1 MKKLFLC
8 TIWFYWATAIF
19 IPNIYTLF
27 IGYSNT
33 FSFGSGLDNIDDVYK
48 LEATLIFTIAVI
60 FITVFL
66 KRGRIDAILEPINSL
81 QDDIYFE
88 LITVFFIILIL
99 IIGKGSLSSYQRS
112 VLQGGLSGSLFNY
125 ATFFF
130 DIQTLFL
137 ARILSK
143 ARNKNIIPIVL
154 YVAYTICIGSRS
166 GLMFLVLFE
175 VCDIFSGGKNKQKKL
190 KYLLIL
196 VLLSPFAFLISTAI
210 RGVEIKNVKF
220 LIDSIIGRC
229 SILEILGRVLQGVHT
244 SNYNV
249 DLFERKYSIIN
260 QAQGAINS
268 LLPGSIFPEDNM
280 PNTYFRA
287 IFSNYDEEFV
297 RRNYMSINMTPIGY
311 FSLKYSVPLSIV
323 FVVLLVVFFF
333 KVCKRN
339 KNKLLFRVFAV
350 MGLWEILYFF
360 DWNMIL
366 IRFLKITMTLLT
378 YFAYLSLRKKI
389 RPFIRYII

>member
-1 MKKLFLC
+1 M
-8 TIWFYWATAIF
+8 
-19 IPNIYTLF
+19 
-27 IGYSNT
+27 
-33 FSFGSGLDNIDDVYK
+33 
-48 LEATLIFTIAVI
+48 
-60 FITVFL
+60 
-66 KRGRIDAILEPINSL
+66 
-81 QDDIYFE
+81 
-88 LITVFFIILIL
+88 
-99 IIGKGSLSSYQRS
+99 
-112 VLQGGLSGSLFNY
+112 
-125 ATFFF
+125 
-130 DIQTLFL
+130 
-137 ARILSK
+137 
-143 ARNKNIIPIVL
+143 
-154 YVAYTICIGSRS
+154 
-166 GLMFLVLFE
+166 
-175 VCDIFSGGKNKQKKL
+175 
-190 KYLLIL
+190 
-196 VLLSPFAFLISTAI
+196 
-210 RGVEIKNVKF
+210 
-220 LIDSIIGRC
+220 IDSIIGRC

-249 DLFERKYSIIN
+249 DLFESKYSIIN

-323 FVVLLVVFFF
+323 FAVLLVVFFY

-350 MGLWEILYFF
+350 IGLWEILYFF